1 MEAVAA
7 AELILLAL
15 KAGRV
20 AAQQIEL
27 MNLETL
33 PSEIRAQL
41 IWERDLLNYQMA
53 RLNRLGR

>member
-41 IWERDLLNYQMA
+41 IWERDLLNDQMA
-53 RLNRLGR
+53 RLDRLGR